1 MPEEQTTELHLEKAK
16 EVQACVQRT
25 RDEMKDTFVEG
36 VAGANTVKVKM
47 NCCYEM
53 KSIAISDAILEEA
66 VDVGDKIKLQDLIV
80 TAVNDATSQ
89 VDTITREAM
98 NSISRALGFSTMG

>member
-1 MPEEQTTELHLEKAK
+1 MSKDQTTELYMEKAK
-16 EVQACVQRT
+16 EMQACVQRT

-66 VDVGDKIKLQDLIV
+66 VDVGDKNRLQDLII
-80 TAVNDATSQ
+80 TAVNDATNQ
-89 VDTITREAM
+89 VDTITKEAM
-98 NSISRALGFSTMG
+98 SSISRALGFSTMG

>member
-1 MPEEQTTELHLEKAK
+1 MGYLNNGLSAHYTLSSSGASP
-16 EVQACVQRT
+16 
-25 RDEMKDTFVEG
+25 RDFRY
-36 VAGANTVKVKM
+36 AVKM

-53 KSIAISDAILEEA
+53 RSITISDETLEEA
-66 VDVGDKIKLQDLIV
+66 VDVGDKNRLQDLIV

-89 VDTITREAM
+89 VDTITKEAM